1 MAGALE
7 VDRGFIRRPEILADA
22 RIRDRDELD
31 AALVGLDANKQ
42 AWVEMPIRERI
53 AILDQILDDMH
64 KVAEAWVSLGVNA
77 KSTQDNAYG
86 VAEEWAFV
94 AVVLRLVRLLKRSL
108 HQIQQSGLPIIPG
121 AVESHRNGQVVAQV
135 FPSSFS
141 DRLLLPGTT
150 AEVWMQPG
158 VTLENLPANQ
168 ARFYKKR
175 PEHGSVCLVLG
186 AGNASMLIP
195 SDFLYKLFVEGK
207 VVLLKLNPVN
217 AYLESVLENAF
228 QSLIRRGLLKIV
240 QGGSEEGTYLC
251 HHPLVGE
258 IHTTGSDKTY
268 EDILFGFGE
277 EGAQRKARR
286 QPLLEKR
293 FTAELGNV
301 TPIIVVPGHWS
312 QDDIQA
318 QAERISSWMAIN
330 AGFNCLTPRVVI
342 QWAGW
347 SQREALNQAI
357 RDVLETIPTRKA
369 YYPGAE
375 QRFQGYIAAHPEA
388 RLVGSA
394 SQPGHLPWAYISG
407 LDPASQ
413 NDICFKNE
421 SFCGVLSETA
431 IEAESKEA
439 FVEKAVQFA
448 NHTLWG
454 NLTATLVVHPE
465 SLKEQRYADCVESA
479 IEHLHYGMVLVN
491 QFAGIGFMALTT
503 TWGAFPGNHMDDIQ
517 SGIGVTSNV
526 LMFDHPQKSVVRS
539 PFRLSPDPFALH
551 ARTLVDFARQ
561 LAAFQYRPSLSG
573 AVKLSWLALRS

>member
-1 MAGALE
+1 MAGTLE
-7 VDRGFIRRPEILADA
+7 VEPGFIRRPEILADIK
-22 RIRDRDELD
+22 IRDRDELD
-31 AALVGLDANKQ
+31 AALVELDANKQ
-42 AWVEMPIRERI
+42 AWVEMPIGERI

-64 KVAEAWVSLGVNA
+64 KVAEDWVSLCVNA
-77 KSTQDNAYG
+77 KSTHDNAYG
-86 VAEEWAFV
+86 VAEEWAYV
-94 AVVLRLVRLLKRSL
+94 AAVLRLVRLLKRSL
-108 HQIQQSGLPIIPG
+108 HQIQKSGLPVIPG
-121 AVESHRNGQVVAQV
+121 AVESHRNGQIVAQV
-135 FPSSFS
+135 FPSSLS
-141 DRLLLPGTT
+141 DRLLLPGTM

-168 ARFYKKR
+168 ASFYQKR

-186 AGNASMLIP
+186 AGNVSMLVP

-217 AYLESVLENAF
+217 AYLESVLEKAF

-240 QGGSEEGTYLC
+240 QGGVEEGTYLC

-268 EDILFGFGE
+268 EDVMFGPGE

-293 FTAELGNV
+293 FTGELGNV
-301 TPIIVVPGHWS
+301 TPIIVVPGQWS
-312 QDDIQA
+312 QDDIRA
-318 QAERISSWMAIN
+318 QAERISRWMVIN

-357 RDVLETIPTRKA
+357 RDVLQTIKTRKA
-369 YYPGAE
+369 YYPGAV
-375 QRFQGYIAAHPEA
+375 QRFQDYIAAHPEA
-388 RLVGSA
+388 RPVGSV
-394 SQPGHLPWAYISG
+394 SQPGYLPWAYIPG

-413 NDICFKNE
+413 DDICFKNE

-431 IEAESKEA
+431 IEAESEEA

-465 SLKEQRYADCVESA
+465 SLKEKLYADCVESA
-479 IEHLHYGMVLVN
+479 IEHLHYGMVLIN

-503 TWGAFPGNHMDDIQ
+503 TWGAFPGNHIDDIQ
-517 SGIGVTSNV
+517 SGVGVTSNV
-526 LMFDHPQKSVVRS
+526 LMFDRPQKSVVRS
-539 PFRLSPDPFALH
+539 PFRLSPDPFAIH
-551 ARTLVDFARQ
+551 ARTLIDFAKQ

-573 AVKLSWLALRS
+573 ALKLSWLVLRS